1 MILHL
6 DRGDRVIEKYEET
19 PKMSTYTVAFVV
31 SGFKGRVTDEGETR
45 KFGVYARP
53 NMFDQTEYAFDV
65 GRKILAV
72 FGEYLDSD
80 YYENGMKKM
89 DMVALP
95 DFR

>member
-1 MILHL
+1 MIE
-6 DRGDRVIEKYEET
+6 RYEDT
-19 PKMSTYTVAFVV
+19 PKISSYLVAFVV
-31 SGFKGRVTDEGETR
+31 SGFKGRLTAEGEAR

-53 NMFDQTEYAFDV
+53 EMYDQTEYAFDV
-65 GRKILAV
+65 GRKLLDAL
-72 FGEYLDSD
+72 GNYLNSD